1 MTGLTQP
8 QTKGLAPRRLA
19 WEGLQAVAAGAY
31 ADVALERAL
40 REHPLAGADRGLA
53 TELAYGAIR
62 WRRPLDAW
70 LDRLGRIAASKQPP
84 KLRWL
89 LHVGLYQLLWME
101 RIPASA
107 AVNTTVDLA
116 KAVGLARLAP
126 VVNGMLRSA
135 LRAQESGQ
143 LLDTPT
149 DWAAALALEYSLPDW
164 LPPLLLQWRGSEG
177 AAAVAAACNQVP
189 SLDLRVN
196 PLRAS
201 RAEVMAAL
209 ESAGISSHP
218 IDGCPQGLQVEG
230 HKGDLRSWPGY
241 EDGHW
246 CVQDRAAQWVA
257 PLLAAQPG
265 DRILDACAAPG
276 GKTTHLAELVND
288 QAEIWAVDRS
298 AGRLKRV
305 AANAARLG
313 HGSIQALA
321 ADAEQLLKDRPEW
334 RGRFQRILID
344 APCSGLGT
352 LARHPDARW
361 RMTPSAIEGLLPLQ
375 RSLLEG
381 LLPLLAET
389 GTLVYATCTIH
400 PAENTAQVRWLLEHH
415 PELNLL
421 DETQRWPDAE
431 SGGDGFYA
439 AVLQRR

>member
-1 MTGLTQP
+1 MKGLTQP

-19 WEGLQAVAAGAY
+19 WEVLQAVAAGAY

-62 WRRPLDAW
+62 RRRPLDAW
-70 LDRLGRIAASKQPP
+70 LDRLGKIPAAKQPP

-107 AVNTTVDLA
+107 AVNTAVDLA

-135 LRAQESGQ
+135 LRAREAGQ
-143 LLDTPT
+143 GLETPS
-149 DWAAALALEYSLPDW
+149 DWAAALALEHSLPDW
-164 LPPLLLQWRGSEG
+164 LPPLLLAWRGEQG

-209 ESAGISSHP
+209 ASAGISCHP

-241 EDGHW
+241 DNGHW
-246 CVQDRAAQWVA
+246 CVQDRAQGCHRCWLHNQVI
-257 PLLAAQPG
+257 
-265 DRILDACAAPG
+265 DLDASAAPG
-276 GKTTHLAELVND
+276 GKTTHLGTVKD
-288 QAEIWAVDRS
+288 QLSLGSGPFGRS
-298 AGRLKRV
+298 VETGGGQCCPAWPWF
-305 AANAARLG
+305 
-313 HGSIQALA
+313 
-321 ADAEQLLKDRPEW
+321 D
-334 RGRFQRILID
+334 
-344 APCSGLGT
+344 SGLGGGCAVAEGPTPVAWSISADFDRCPCPDWAPWPVIPTRADVTPAAIEDLLPFRGLCWKGCCRCWLKPEPSSTPPARFTRRRTRLRSSGFLSIT
-352 LARHPDARW
+352 LGSGWSTR
-361 RMTPSAIEGLLPLQ
+361 PSAGPMLKAVVMVSMPLCF
-375 RSLLEG
+375 SG
-381 LLPLLAET
+381 
-389 GTLVYATCTIH
+389 V
-400 PAENTAQVRWLLEHH
+400 
-415 PELNLL
+415 
-421 DETQRWPDAE
+421 E
-431 SGGDGFYA
+431 S
-439 AVLQRR
+439 AV